1 MENFIHITDTYAS
14 DLASKIMF
22 DYNDHANFYAYGY
35 VSWNIPTMTANKNYL
50 EIGEKGH
57 WVSSI
62 IGVGEET
69 ICICMLN
76 AMTGEPVRQFVL
88 PFVFIDRIKIL
99 DGNFENNII
108 INFYNNDLIKVTIP
122 KYAKKTK
129 LKQQNGMRK
138 RICDSLE
145 NMKRRI
151 SRKVYENKK

>member
-1 MENFIHITDTYAS
+1 MEKFIHITDTYAV

-35 VSWNIPTMTANKNYL
+35 VSWNIPNQTRNKRYL
-50 EIGEKGH
+50 EIGERGN

-69 ICICMLN
+69 LCICMLN
-76 AMTGEPVRQFVL
+76 AMTGEPVRQLVL
-88 PFVFIDRIKIL
+88 PFVFIDRLKIL

-108 INFYNNDLIKVTIP
+108 INFGGGDLIKITIP
-122 KYAKKTK
+122 KYVKKTN

-138 RICDSLE
+138 RICDALE
-145 NMKRRI
+145 NMNRRRN
-151 SRKVYENKK
+151 RKTYENK